1 MRKFINLN
9 SVFGFYLVSV
19 LCAEIRGFI
28 VQLNVCEKTVKQ
40 LNLVPFLLC
49 EQSLQRPVDR
59 NVQLEVDLTL
69 ACLLANITTCA
80 HLHIH
85 ANYFH
90 FKGHLLRNTAQ
101 GGEP

>member
-1 MRKFINLN
+1 M
-9 SVFGFYLVSV
+9 SV

-40 LNLVPFLLC
+40 LNLVPFLLR

-59 NVQLEVDLTL
+59 NVQLCVWEVDLRL
-69 ACLLANITTCA
+69 ACLLANITTCT